1 MASKICEKGID
12 IICPYG
18 YNDMV
23 RGSAGIGRQ
32 ARLRGV
38 CASVWVQVP
47 SAAPRKNNHP
57 TGGCFFL
64 VCNSGRDLK
73 PRSAVLRGGQN
84 AAVSSDRGGLLC
96 ISMNRIFCQP
106 IVDMTFCAV
115 VTTPLESIGIIP
127 AQSAFVLYMNET
139 LLADIVSN
147 SED

>member
-47 SAAPRKNNHP
+47 SAAPTKMI
-57 TGGCFFL
+57 TEWWSFF
-64 VCNSGRDLK
+64 VAK
-73 PRSAVLRGGQN
+73 
-84 AAVSSDRGGLLC
+84 
-96 ISMNRIFCQP
+96 
-106 IVDMTFCAV
+106 
-115 VTTPLESIGIIP
+115 ESEG
-127 AQSAFVLYMNET
+127 T
-139 LLADIVSN
+139 
-147 SED
+147 